1 MSSKS
6 FNAPLLLGLF
16 MAYIFIGVG
25 SIAACA
31 VPFVS
36 RDSAMWSHSGH
47 CPNFQYV
54 QMEMQTLFTA
64 WNAQQSVWYVPLMA
78 VFGKISDVYG
88 RRSVFYWTT
97 TFTVLIFLTF
107 TLDAWVGPLPDW
119 VIYAT
124 APFQCS
130 AFVHDIV
137 GWSMA
142 VDLVPDPVD
151 QAKLFPL
158 LVPILGGTVA
168 SAIGDILAFFVLQ
181 LHLTD
186 YTMVWLVL
194 TLIAVAACIFILTLL
209 PETLAKRKPFPG
221 IKGYIKDVVPPIPS
235 CGREDAT
242 AVYFLLFGRF

>member
-1 MSSKS
+1 
-6 FNAPLLLGLF
+6 
-16 MAYIFIGVG
+16 
-25 SIAACA
+25 
-31 VPFVS
+31 
-36 RDSAMWSHSGH
+36 
-47 CPNFQYV
+47 
-54 QMEMQTLFTA
+54 
-64 WNAQQSVWYVPLMA
+64 MA

-137 GWSMA
+137 GWSMT

-186 YTMVWLVL
+186 YTIVWLVL

-209 PETLAKRKPFPG
+209 PETLTKRKPFPG
-221 IKGYIKDVVPPIPS
+221 IKDYIKDVMPPIPS

-242 AVYFLLFGRF
+242 AAYLLLNGRFYATFSPKTGVIWVKLAENERPFNVKLAVGSTWKMIRVVMVSSCSVQLRRSSCERMRWPPGRSGESCWCCCR